1 MREIFKFMSLIKR
14 RYKLSIRAKQ
24 LECEISEV
32 DISLLYQ
39 EGKYEVSV

>member
-1 MREIFKFMSLIKR
+1 MSLLKKC
-14 RYKLSIRAKQ
+14 YKLSIRGKG

-32 DISLLYQ
+32 DLSLLYQ

>member
-1 MREIFKFMSLIKR
+1 MREKFKLMSLIKR
-14 RYKLSIRAKQ
+14 CYKLSIRAKG